1 MWHDS
6 FTALTGRDAC
16 CKISMTWRIHMCGI
30 THAYACKDSFI
41 RVDMLDSY
49 VLICL
54 THTCWYV
61 WLIRVDMLDGIY
73 TAYPTRCLMQY
84 MYDMTDSCVT
94 WLNHTRDGHIWSRNG
109 DRTWLVHMCLF
120 VWQEMMHRALRT
132 RCLLHYMYDMNHL
145 PLWHDSIKHMT
156 TIFDHATATRHGK
169 FKCGH
174 MCDTTSSQCWLD
186 ETLAAKYIWDDW
198 LIRAIWLNHTR
209 DMRYDSIIHV
219 TWLFDRTRPMHMSWY
234 SWHDS
239 FTHAWHDCVLISLTW
254 LIHICLTWLIHIV
267 YQTRCLP
274 QDV

>member
-6 FTALTGRDAC
+6 FTWLIHSAYRTRRLLQNIYD
-16 CKISMTWRIHMCGI
+16 MTHP
-30 THAYACKDSFI
+30 
-41 RVDMLDSY
+41 Y
-49 VLICL
+49 VWDYPCICVQRLI
-54 THTCWYV
+54 HTCWYA

-174 MCDTTSSQCWLD
+174 MCDTTRSQRWLD
-186 ETLAAKYIWDDW
+186 ETLAALHVWHDW
-198 LIRAIWLNHTR
+198 FIRAIWLNHTR
-209 DMRYDSIIHV
+209 DVIIWPD
-219 TWLFDRTRPMHMSWY
+219 T
-234 SWHDS
+234 
-239 FTHAWHDCVLISLTW
+239 THAYVLISLTW
-254 LIHICLTWLIHIV
+254 LIHICLTWLIHLCLTWLIHIV